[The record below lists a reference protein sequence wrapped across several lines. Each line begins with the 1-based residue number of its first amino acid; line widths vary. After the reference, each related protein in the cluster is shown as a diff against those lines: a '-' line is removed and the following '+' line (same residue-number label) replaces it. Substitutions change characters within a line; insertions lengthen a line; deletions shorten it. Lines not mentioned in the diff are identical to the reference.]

1 MTNPKDPASPSAPP
15 GPWVRLRSAAFT
27 TFIFRRMIGEV
38 SPDARPGDCVTVY
51 DKHDAVFG
59 HALYN
64 PHSLI
69 ALRMLNFDDAPL
81 DDAFWRQA
89 VQRAASLR
97 TGLLRLGDV
106 TDAYRLIHAEGDDL
120 SGLVVDR
127 YADVLSVEVFSL
139 GIWRR
144 MPDLLP
150 MLHEVTG
157 TRHHLVRFD
166 ERAAKQEGHVHKHRR
181 SNSPAETPEE
191 LRSENA
197 PDSVNI
203 VENGVRFR
211 VEFAAPSQEETGSDP
226 KPARDD
232 DNRALRG
239 ACPLL
244 RRTASHKTGFFCDQR
259 DNRRRL
265 AALVKDADVLDVCC
279 YTGGFGL
286 YAKTIGGA
294 ANVTCVDLDEQAVEL
309 AKRNANLNQVR
320 VNLVH
325 ADAFSYMRQM
335 QTNGNSYG
343 AVVLDPPKLIFGRS
357 GRPNSS
363 RPADDSSAE
372 AAAFKEGRN
381 AYFDLNRLAASLVK
395 PGGLLLTCSCSG
407 ALGRDEFLS
416 LAVGAAR
423 QSGRRCQILDVT
435 GAGPDHP
442 VSPRCPESAYLKA
455 AWLRLA

>member
-1 MTNPKDPASPSAPP
+1 MTNSRQQDSPPAPP
-15 GPWVRLRSAAFT
+15 GPWVKLRSAAFT

-51 DKHDAVFG
+51 DKHGAVFG

-64 PHSLI
+64 PNSLI
-69 ALRMLNFDDAPL
+69 ALRMLNFDETPV
-81 DDAFWRQA
+81 DDDFWRQA
-89 VQRAASLR
+89 IRRAASLR
-97 TGLLRLGDV
+97 TDLLRLGDV

-127 YADVLSVEVFSL
+127 YADLLSVEVFSL
-139 GIWRR
+139 GIWRLMR
-144 MPDLLP
+144 DLLP
-150 MLHEVTG
+150 MLHEAAG

-166 ERAAKQEGHVHKHRR
+166 ERAAKQEGHVHKHKR
-181 SNSPAETPEE
+181 SNSPAEAPEE
-191 LRSENA
+191 LRSDSA
-197 PDSVNI
+197 PDSVNV

-211 VEFAAPSQEETGSDP
+211 VEFAG
-226 KPARDD
+226 
-232 DNRALRG
+232 G
-239 ACPLL
+239 
-244 RRTASHKTGFFCDQR
+244 HKTGFFCDQR

-265 AALVKDADVLDVCC
+265 ATLVKGADVLDVCC

-286 YAKTIGGA
+286 YAKALGKA
-294 ANVTCVDLDEQAVEL
+294 NNVTCVDLDEHAVEL
-309 AKRNANLNQVR
+309 AKRNADLNQVR

-343 AVVLDPPKLIFGRS
+343 VVVLDPPKLIFGRS
-357 GRPNSS
+357 GRPNPS

-372 AAAFKEGRN
+372 AVAFKEGRN
-381 AYFDLNRLAASLVK
+381 AYFDLNRLASSLVK
-395 PGGLLLTCSCSG
+395 PGGLLVTCSCSG
-407 ALGRDEFLS
+407 ALGRDEFVS

-442 VSPRCPESAYLKA
+442 ISPRCPESAYLKV
-455 AWLRLA
+455 AWLRLG